1 MTELIEKYI
10 DNDAIIDVGLKNKY
24 DNAGFGEFIRF
35 INEELIS
42 HENNSQL
49 EADET
54 EEEYV
59 SRLLEFAE
67 DYMKFFFS
75 ERGEGHGLEWS
86 RRYAYF
92 MLRED
97 AASAAIAAYQ
107 EVKKSDPVRAI
118 EEVRIFA
125 GMHNGDDHFI
135 RQFAL
140 LADEDQE
147 HYHTLIVERAAAYS
161 RIYKEQMALGNSV
174 VFSHKYAECLARG
187 VLSLCK
193 CYAEAK
199 EYEKA
204 IAAGEPV
211 VFAEVLA
218 AEIAAFII
226 RRYSSY
232 EARDEKMVERERQRL
247 GKKFE
252 MFKSAD
258 I

>member
-10 DNDAIIDVGLKNKY
+10 DSDAIIDAGLKNKY
-24 DNAGFGEFIRF
+24 DNAGFDEFISF
-35 INEELIS
+35 IDEELIR
-42 HENNSQL
+42 HEHNSQQ

-67 DYMKFFFS
+67 DYMKLLLA
-75 ERGEGHGLEWS
+75 EQGKGHGLEWS
-86 RRYAYF
+86 RRYAYT

-97 AASAAIAAYQ
+97 DTSAAVWAYQ
-107 EVKKSDPVRAI
+107 DVRKSDPATAI
-118 EEVRIFA
+118 EELRIFA
-125 GMHNGDDHFI
+125 TTHNGDEHFV

-140 LADEDQE
+140 LADEDEE
-147 HYHTLIVERAAAYS
+147 HYHTLIVARAAAYS
-161 RIYKEQMALGNSV
+161 RIYKEQMVLGNSAL
-174 VFSHKYAECLARG
+174 FSHKYAECLAG
-187 VLSLCK
+187 GILSLCK

-204 IAAGEPV
+204 ITAGEPV
-211 VFAEVLA
+211 AFAEVLA

-232 EARDEKMVERERQRL
+232 EARDEEMVERERQRL
-247 GKKFE
+247 GKKFY
-252 MFKSAD
+252 MFKSEE